1 MPEKNVVQL
10 MRAVK
15 RHSSQKERLNSDYYM
30 SSRAAEKELRGLQI
44 RYPVA
49 ALVLSVLRERMQ
61 PDTNVVH
68 ISPSELGAVIGRS
81 RSAVVWAIKRLKDHR
96 YVQLMDGE
104 PTGYTVNSRVAF
116 SGGAIA
122 RGSVFSDEIVP
133 LPHKK

>member
-1 MPEKNVVQL
+1 MPENNVVQL

-30 SSRAAEKELRGLQI
+30 SSRSAEKELRELQI

-61 PDTNVVH
+61 PDTNIVH

-81 RSAVVWAIKRLKDHR
+81 KSAVVWAIKRLKDHR
-96 YVQLMDGE
+96 FVQARDG
-104 PTGYTVNSRVAF
+104 GYTVNSRVAF